1 MQDFDLKQLV
11 LDTLEGLKGNE
22 IICIDVTGLTQIM
35 DYMIIA
41 SGTSNRHVKALAR
54 TVIEQASAAGIKPF
68 GSEGFED
75 GEWILIDLVDVVVHL
90 MLPAVRE
97 FYDLEGLWDLHSPL
111 RDEGSVVEI

>member
-1 MQDFDLKQLV
+1 MQDIDIKRLV
-11 LDTLEGLKGNE
+11 LDALDDLKGNE

-35 DYMIIA
+35 DHMIIA

-54 TVIEQASAAGIKPF
+54 AVVEHANAAGIKPW
-68 GSEGFED
+68 GSEGVEE

-97 FYDLEGLWDLHSPL
+97 FYDLERLWDIRSPL
-111 RDEGSVVEI
+111 RDEDSVIEN